1 MFLGDR
7 NVWLV
12 GLTVLNVR
20 VLVIVYCAEMA
31 ILGVIVRL
39 VMLRV

>member
-20 VLVIVYCAEMA
+20 VLVIAYCAEMA